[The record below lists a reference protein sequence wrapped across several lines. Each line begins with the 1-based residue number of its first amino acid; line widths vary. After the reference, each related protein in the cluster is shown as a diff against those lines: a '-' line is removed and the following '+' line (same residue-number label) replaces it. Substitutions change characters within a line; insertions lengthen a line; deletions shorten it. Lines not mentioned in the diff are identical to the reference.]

1 MDLSV
6 LIPARNEEFLAQTVH
21 DVLDRSEADT
31 EVIVVID
38 GKAAGPPVPQDPRV
52 RMIELEESIGQR
64 AATNLAAR
72 HSEAKYVMKMDAHC
86 SVGPGFDRIMIEDMQ
101 DDWTMVPKMYNLHAF
116 DWVCVDCEYRK
127 YQGPTPDKCEKC
139 GGLMQRQMVWQ
150 AKTNPETTAMR
161 FDSDLKFQYWRGYKR
176 RQKGDLVETMSLV
189 GACWMLTRDKYW
201 ELNICDESFG
211 GWGQQGTEVACKTWL
226 SGGKLICNKRAW
238 FAHLFRTQGGDFG
251 FPYPLSG
258 RAVDKARRYSKKL
271 FLDGTWPGAK
281 YPLSW
286 LIEKFAPVPGW
297 EDLPKDATKCM
308 LYYTDNRLD
317 VRIAKAVQNQ
327 LERHRNGRELIS
339 VSLKPMDFG
348 RNIVVGAERGT
359 ETMFRQILAG
369 LEACTADVVFFVEHD
384 VLYHPSHFEFTP
396 PRRDTFY
403 YNQNSWRVN
412 AKTGHALFHYT
423 SSTSGLC
430 AYRELLL
437 EHYRKRVQMVEE
449 HGFSRRTGFEP
460 GTHRRAERVDDYGS
474 ATWMSETPNID
485 IRHDKNLTQNRWK
498 KEQFRNQKFTRG
510 WQEAEEIPGWGPFE
524 DVLAGLVEEEVL

>member
-1 MDLSV
+1 VDLSV

-226 SGGKLICNKRAW
+226 SGGKLICNKRA
-238 FAHLFRTQGGDFG
+238 
-251 FPYPLSG
+251 
-258 RAVDKARRYSKKL
+258 
-271 FLDGTWPGAK
+271 
-281 YPLSW
+281 
-286 LIEKFAPVPGW
+286 
-297 EDLPKDATKCM
+297 
-308 LYYTDNRLD
+308 
-317 VRIAKAVQNQ
+317 
-327 LERHRNGRELIS
+327 
-339 VSLKPMDFG
+339 
-348 RNIVVGAERGT
+348 
-359 ETMFRQILAG
+359 
-369 LEACTADVVFFVEHD
+369 
-384 VLYHPSHFEFTP
+384 
-396 PRRDTFY
+396 
-403 YNQNSWRVN
+403 
-412 AKTGHALFHYT
+412 
-423 SSTSGLC
+423 
-430 AYRELLL
+430 
-437 EHYRKRVQMVEE
+437 
-449 HGFSRRTGFEP
+449 
-460 GTHRRAERVDDYGS
+460 
-474 ATWMSETPNID
+474 
-485 IRHDKNLTQNRWK
+485 
-498 KEQFRNQKFTRG
+498 
-510 WQEAEEIPGWGPFE
+510 
-524 DVLAGLVEEEVL
+524 